1 MSYIERHLGEIGTLT
16 LQHLALVGA
25 GLVLALIVA
34 SLLAFAVLRL
44 PRIDTAIFAGAGI
57 IYTIPSLALLA
68 IAVKYL
74 GLGFWPV
81 VLILAAYAQFIL
93 VRSIV
98 IALRGVPEA
107 QLDAARGL
115 GMSRSQEFWR
125 VQLPLATPVLIGG
138 VRLATVALIA
148 IATLGGYVGAGG
160 LGNYIFFGLQRQF
173 MAQTLAG
180 SIPAAA
186 LAIICDAAL
195 RFVERSARRR
205 VMGD

>member
-1 MSYIERHLGEIGTLT
+1 VSYIERHLGDIGALT

-25 GLVLALIVA
+25 GLALALVVA
-34 SLLAFAVLRL
+34 SGLAYAVLRA
-44 PRIDTAIFAGAGI
+44 PRIDTAVFAGAGI
-57 IYTIPSLALLA
+57 VYTIPSLALLA

-98 IALRGVPEA
+98 TALRGVPDA
-107 QLDAARGL
+107 QIDAARGL
-115 GMSRSQEFWR
+115 GMTSRQTFWR
-125 VQLPLATPVLIGG
+125 VRLPLATPVLIGG
-138 VRLATVALIA
+138 IRLATVALIA

-160 LGNYIFFGLQRQF
+160 LGNEIFFGLQRQF

-180 SIPAAA
+180 SVPAAA
-186 LAIICDAAL
+186 LAVMADAVL
-195 RFVERSARRR
+195 RLIEGTARRR
-205 VMGD
+205 ISG